1 VLAGCKHFDVHTGPE
16 NNNMGW
22 TTGPLGTPPGVGANQ
37 TCGEPGKLPN
47 DGHGV
52 YVGPNG
58 GPGQYIENNTG
69 GCRWSFDARVSARDW
84 IETFQLPFKK
94 CVAAGARSLMCSYN
108 KVTRLL
114 LLLYFYSSFAVPF
127 RAWSDAEV
135 SSCLQVNGVP
145 SCANKKL
152 LTGLLRDEWNF
163 KGYVVSDCIAIQQ
176 VHTTHFFA
184 NTLEEAAAMSLE
196 AGTDWDLCGGFT
208 PYLTNAV
215 EMGLVPESTVDVAVR
230 RVLRARF
237 ELGDF
242 DPKTLVKY
250 REINASIADTHH
262 ELAREAARQAVV
274 LLENRDGVLPL
285 SATQLKSA
293 NFKVAL
299 VGPCANNTNCHT
311 GDYNPKHD
319 GPIVTPLQALEE
331 RIGSANVLYAPGCPG
346 DDGCNGG
353 PCPVSCR
360 CVNSSYF
367 PAAVAAAKAADL
379 VIFVGGASAFSFSK
393 FPTSCS
399 SRAYLG
405 KFNPCFTPP

>member
-1 VLAGCKHFDVHTGPE
+1 
-16 NNNMGW
+16 MGW